1 MTSSKAA
8 QAWDFLSWTM
18 SDDAQIEV
26 IAKGKGVPVRTD
38 LASNKYSSADPRI
51 VTINGIVAKGK
62 TPYARN
68 FNASFN
74 DPQSPWLAT
83 CRGALFG
90 DAGKA
95 LSDGNT
101 AITKSL
107 QSGLSAGSGPV
118 RAIPDRTRPAH
129 RASGRSAREAGQE

>member
-1 MTSSKAA
+1 VA
-8 QAWDFLSWTM
+8 
-18 SDDAQIEV
+18 I
-26 IAKGKGVPVRTD
+26 
-38 LASNKYSSADPRI
+38 NKLM
-51 VTINGIVAKGK
+51 AKGK

-83 CRGALFG
+83 VRGALFG
-90 DAGKA
+90 DASKA

-107 QSGLSAGSGPV
+107 Q
-118 RAIPDRTRPAH
+118 
-129 RASGRSAREAGQE
+129 QN